1 VSVAVPLSVNVGVE
15 NKLSDEQPDRDEDAV
30 CVF

>member
-1 VSVAVPLSVNVGVE
+1 MSVSVPLSVNVGVE